1 MIIREEE
8 TYLIEKTTNKFEIV
22 ILRNFKIKLLQINNI
37 PPDLIILSYMLSYIL
52 LYYIIYI
59 YIYIYIYHYY
69 MYCYII
75 AIHVIT

>member
-37 PPDLIILSYMLSYIL
+37 PPDLIILSYMLSYIV

-59 YIYIYIYHYY
+59 YIYIIIICIVILLLY
-69 MYCYII
+69 ML
-75 AIHVIT
+75 